1 MKARLVVRIFALVV
15 AAAVVAG
22 LTVWKPWDDSGTTV
36 DPLRD
41 RAIAEAVTTRTL
53 TEELTVRGE
62 LRRDELQTINSAASG
77 RITDLEVVDGE
88 TVQVGDVLFSLDG
101 RRAVAVGGDLE
112 FYRQLDVGSDG
123 PDVLQLETALSAAGY
138 SVGVVDRYYTEET
151 RSGLA
156 EWQSDHDYGSTA
168 TEVEEVVT
176 VSLQANPAGYSVGA
190 VNTVSVQIGGASRSV
205 GKARRN
211 TAEDITG
218 APVVTVRVVE
228 AIVTE
233 GDQVVFTVTADPVPV
248 SDLVVA
254 VRIGGDVT
262 SDDYEGIDDTVV
274 IAAGSA
280 TANLVVTTQVD
291 DLREANED
299 LEVTVSSS
307 FDEAANLAS
316 QDLLV
321 FDIQEALD
329 ALLERQAE
337 LVDEI
342 VTSETAPEDLV
353 VFDLQT
359 EIDDLVERRAELV
372 DEIVTSETAPEDL
385 VVFDLQTEID
395 DLVERRAEL
404 VSDVAE
410 AQQDL
415 TDAEAE
421 VSDLE
426 SRQQEKTDVEQELM
440 DKGIITLV
448 QTVTSDVTAAEA
460 ANLISLD
467 EALDDANADLETE
480 NITVAAH
487 TQAFDAYYDALS
499 AALEESTELTTAR
512 DTVDTAGN
520 TLASLEREDDRL
532 NFLLEVAEADL
543 AEAQASIDT
552 VVQDLLDEQ
561 RRLNFLLEVAEADL
575 AEAQASTD
583 TVVQDL
589 LDEQRRLE
597 FSLDAKR
604 EELRVAQGSRYLV
617 GDPDT
622 ATVIIDDPD
631 VADAPTLVL
640 RSDSETVVESGLASF
655 TVETPDPLVEDL
667 EIFYETVGSATAG
680 SDYNQPDGD
689 VILRAGQE
697 SVAITVQLRPDDL
710 VEDEETITVRLL
722 DDPSGNYLLSH
733 RSEATVRVASAD
745 LPELT
750 LAGGGWVSEGAT
762 TVVTV
767 VADQAATVDTSINY
781 SIGGSARAGEDF
793 EVMTGTTI
801 LRTGESSVDIPIRSI
816 ADDVVFLPGDMVV
829 AQWPA
834 RVGSVHVDA
843 GQFVQ
848 SGTPL
853 LTLTEPN
860 FTVKLFATP
869 SNRAKLDV
877 GQSVTVNMDAGDQE
891 VGGLIAEIDNSATS
905 EGGSETYE
913 GVVQTDGDL
922 IGVDGAVVTID
933 AVVAESVDAVVVP
946 IAAVLSDGGDQKVRV
961 VTPAGVIERRSIQ
974 TGMLDGA
981 YVEIISGL
989 SVGEYVILE
998 IDRS

>member
-22 LTVWKPWDDSGTTV
+22 LTVWKPWDDSGTAV

-77 RITDLEVVDGE
+77 RITGLEVVDGD

-112 FYRQLDVGSDG
+112 FYRPLDVGSDG
-123 PDVLQLETALSAAGY
+123 PDVLQLEKVLSAAGY

-168 TEVEEVVT
+168 TEVDEVVT

-233 GDQVVFTVTADPVPV
+233 GDQVVFTVTADPIPV

-299 LEVTVSSS
+299 LEVSVSSS

-342 VTSETAPEDLV
+342 VASETAPEDLV
-353 VFDLQT
+353 VFDLQ
-359 EIDDLVERRAELV
+359 A
-372 DEIVTSETAPEDL
+372 
-385 VVFDLQTEID
+385 EID

-421 VSDLE
+421 VSGLE
-426 SRQQEKTDVEQELM
+426 SRQQEKTNVEQELV

-448 QTVTSDVTAAEA
+448 QTVTSDVTPAEA

-467 EALDDANADLETE
+467 EALDDANVDLEAE

-520 TLASLEREDDRL
+520 TLASLEREDD
-532 NFLLEVAEADL
+532 
-543 AEAQASIDT
+543 
-552 VVQDLLDEQ
+552 
-561 RRLNFLLEVAEADL
+561 RLNFLLEVAEADL

-689 VILRAGQE
+689 VVLRAGQE

-946 IAAVLSDGGDQKVRV
+946 IAAVLSDGGDKKVRV

>member
-22 LTVWKPWDDSGTTV
+22 LTVWKPWDDSGTAV

-77 RITDLEVVDGE
+77 RITGLEVVDGD

-112 FYRQLDVGSDG
+112 FYRPLDVGSDG
-123 PDVLQLETALSAAGY
+123 PDVLQLEKVLSAAGY

-168 TEVEEVVT
+168 TEVDEVVT

-233 GDQVVFTVTADPVPV
+233 GDQVVFTVTADPIPV

-299 LEVTVSSS
+299 LEVSVSSS

-372 DEIVTSETAPEDL
+372 
-385 VVFDLQTEID
+385 
-395 DLVERRAEL
+395 
-404 VSDVAE
+404 SDVAE

-421 VSDLE
+421 VSGLE

-448 QTVTSDVTAAEA
+448 QTVTSDVTPAEA

-467 EALDDANADLETE
+467 EALDDANADLEAE

-543 AEAQASIDT
+543 AEAQASI
-552 VVQDLLDEQ
+552 
-561 RRLNFLLEVAEADL
+561 
-575 AEAQASTD
+575 D

-689 VILRAGQE
+689 VVLRAGQE

-946 IAAVLSDGGDQKVRV
+946 IAAVLSDGGDKKVRV

>member
-22 LTVWKPWDDSGTTV
+22 LTVWKPWDDSGTAV

-77 RITDLEVVDGE
+77 RITGLEVVDGD

-112 FYRQLDVGSDG
+112 FYRPLDVGSDG
-123 PDVLQLETALSAAGY
+123 PDVLQLEKVLSAAGY

-168 TEVEEVVT
+168 TEVDEVVT

-233 GDQVVFTVTADPVPV
+233 GDQVVFTVTADPIPV

-299 LEVTVSSS
+299 LEVSVSSS

-342 VTSETAPEDLV
+342 VASETAPEDLV
-353 VFDLQT
+353 VFDLQ
-359 EIDDLVERRAELV
+359 A
-372 DEIVTSETAPEDL
+372 
-385 VVFDLQTEID
+385 EID

-421 VSDLE
+421 VSGLE
-426 SRQQEKTDVEQELM
+426 SRQQEKTNVEQELV

-448 QTVTSDVTAAEA
+448 QTVTSDVTPAEA

-467 EALDDANADLETE
+467 EALDDANADLEAE

-520 TLASLEREDDRL
+520 TLASLEREDD
-532 NFLLEVAEADL
+532 
-543 AEAQASIDT
+543 
-552 VVQDLLDEQ
+552 
-561 RRLNFLLEVAEADL
+561 RLNFLLEVAEADL

-689 VILRAGQE
+689 VVLRAGQE

-946 IAAVLSDGGDQKVRV
+946 IAAVLSDGGDKKVRV

>member
-22 LTVWKPWDDSGTTV
+22 LTVWKPWDDSGTAV

-77 RITDLEVVDGE
+77 RITGLEVVDGD

-112 FYRQLDVGSDG
+112 FYRPLDVGSDG
-123 PDVLQLETALSAAGY
+123 PDVLQLEKVLSAAGY

-168 TEVEEVVT
+168 TEVDEVVT

-233 GDQVVFTVTADPVPV
+233 GDQVVFTVTADPIPV

-299 LEVTVSSS
+299 LEVSVSSS

-342 VTSETAPEDLV
+342 VASETAPEDLV
-353 VFDLQT
+353 VFDLQ
-359 EIDDLVERRAELV
+359 A
-372 DEIVTSETAPEDL
+372 
-385 VVFDLQTEID
+385 EID

-421 VSDLE
+421 VSGLE
-426 SRQQEKTDVEQELM
+426 SRQQEKTNVEQELV

-448 QTVTSDVTAAEA
+448 QTVTSDVTPAEA

-467 EALDDANADLETE
+467 EALDDANADLEAE

-520 TLASLEREDDRL
+520 TLASLEREDD
-532 NFLLEVAEADL
+532 
-543 AEAQASIDT
+543 
-552 VVQDLLDEQ
+552 
-561 RRLNFLLEVAEADL
+561 RLNFLLEVAEADL

-689 VILRAGQE
+689 VVLRAGQE

>member
-1 MKARLVVRIFALVV
+1 MKAGLVVRIFALVV

-22 LTVWKPWDDSGTTV
+22 LTVWKPWDDSGTAV

-77 RITDLEVVDGE
+77 RITGLEVADGD

-112 FYRQLDVGSDG
+112 FYRPLDVGSDG
-123 PDVLQLETALSAAGY
+123 PDVLQLEKVLSAAGY

-168 TEVEEVVT
+168 TEVDEVVT

-233 GDQVVFTVTADPVPV
+233 GDQVVFTVTADPVPA

-372 DEIVTSETAPEDL
+372 
-385 VVFDLQTEID
+385 
-395 DLVERRAEL
+395 
-404 VSDVAE
+404 SDVAE

-421 VSDLE
+421 VSGLE

-543 AEAQASIDT
+543 AEAQASTDT

-843 GQFVQ
+843 GHFVQ

-891 VGGLIAEIDNSATS
+891 VGGLIAEIDDSATS

>member
-1 MKARLVVRIFALVV
+1 MKAGLVVRIFALAV
-15 AAAVVAG
+15 AAAVMAA
-22 LTVWKPWDDSGTTV
+22 LTVWKPWDDSGTAV

-62 LRRDELQTINSAASG
+62 LRRDELRTINSAASG
-77 RITDLEVVDGE
+77 RITGLEVADGD

-101 RRAVAVGGDLE
+101 RRVVAVAGDMD

-123 PDVLQLETALSAAGY
+123 PDVLQLEMILSEVGY
-138 SVGVVDRYYTEET
+138 TVGTVDRYYTEDT

-156 EWQSDHDYGSTA
+156 EWQADHDYGSTA
-168 TEVEEVVT
+168 TEVDEVVT
-176 VSLQANPAGYSVGA
+176 VSLQSNPAGYSVGA
-190 VNTVSVQIGGASRSV
+190 VNAVSVQIGAASRPA
-205 GKARRN
+205 GKARRS
-211 TAEDITG
+211 TAQDSTG
-218 APVVTVRVVE
+218 APVVTVLVAD
-228 AIVTE
+228 AIITE
-233 GDQVVFTVTADPVPV
+233 GGQVAFTIVADPVPT

-262 SDDYEGIDDTVV
+262 TDDYEGIGDTVV
-274 IAAGSA
+274 IPAGSTTA
-280 TANLVVTTQVD
+280 TLVVSTLVD

-316 QDLLV
+316 QDLLI
-321 FDIQEALD
+321 FDIQEAISV
-329 ALLERQAE
+329 LLERQAD

-342 VTSETAPEDLV
+342 ATSETAPEDLR
-353 VFDLQT
+353 VFDLQA
-359 EIDDLVERRAELV
+359 EIDDLVERRSELV
-372 DEIVTSETAPEDL
+372 G
-385 VVFDLQTEID
+385 
-395 DLVERRAEL
+395 EL
-404 VSDVAE
+404 AE

-421 VSDLE
+421 VSGLE

-448 QTVTSDVTAAEA
+448 QTVTSDVTPAEA

-467 EALDDANADLETE
+467 EALDDANVDLEAE
-480 NITVAAH
+480 NITVAAR
-487 TQAFDAYYDALS
+487 TQAFDAYNDALS
-499 AALEESTELTTAR
+499 AALEVSSELTTAR
-512 DTVDTAGN
+512 DTVDTSRNAV
-520 TLASLEREDDRL
+520 AALEREDDRL
-532 NFLLEVAEADL
+532 SFLLGVAGADL
-543 AEAQASIDT
+543 ADTLATADAS
-552 VVQDLLDEQ
+552 VNALLDEQ
-561 RRLNFLLEVAEADL
+561 
-575 AEAQASTD
+575 Q
-583 TVVQDL
+583 
-589 LDEQRRLE
+589 RLE
-597 FSLDAKR
+597 YSLDAKR
-604 EELRVAQGSRYLV
+604 EELRVAQGSRYLI
-617 GDPDT
+617 GDRDT
-622 ATVIIDDPD
+622 AVVIIDDPD

-640 RSDSETVVESGLASF
+640 RSDSETVPESGLASF

-697 SVAITVQLRPDDL
+697 SVTITVQLRPDDL
-710 VEDEETITVRLL
+710 VEEDETITVRLL
-722 DDPSGNYLLSH
+722 DDPGGDYLLSH
-733 RSEATVRVASAD
+733 RFEATVKVASAD

-750 LAGGGWVSEGAT
+750 LAGGGRVSEGVT
-762 TVVTV
+762 TAVTV

-781 SIGGSARAGEDF
+781 SVGGSARAGEDF
-793 EVMTGTTI
+793 EVLTGTTI
-801 LRTGESSVDIPIRSI
+801 LRAGDTSVDIPIRTI

-829 AQWPA
+829 ARWPA

-843 GQFVQ
+843 GQFLQ

-853 LTLTEPN
+853 LTLTEPT
-860 FTVKLFATP
+860 FTVKLFASPT
-869 SNRAKLDV
+869 NRAKLDT
-877 GQSVTVNMDAGDQE
+877 GQVVTVNMDAGDQE
-891 VGGLIAEIDNSATS
+891 VGGVIYEIDDSATS
-905 EGGSETYE
+905 EGGNETYE

-922 IGVDGAVVTID
+922 VGVDGAVVTID
-933 AVVAESVDAVVVP
+933 VVVAESVDAVVVP
-946 IAAVLSDGGDQKVRV
+946 IAAVLSDGGDKKVRV

>member
-1 MKARLVVRIFALVV
+1 MKASRAVRSVSLLA

-22 LTVWKPWDDSGTTV
+22 LVVWAPWDGSGSDI
-36 DPLRD
+36 DPVQD

-62 LRRDELQTINSAASG
+62 LRRDELRTINSAASG
-77 RITDLEVVDGE
+77 RITGLEVADGDTIE
-88 TVQVGDVLFSLDG
+88 VGNVLFSLDG
-101 RRAVAVGGDLE
+101 RRVVAVAGDMD

-123 PDVLQLETALSAAGY
+123 PDVLQLETILSEAGY
-138 SVGVVDRYYTEET
+138 TVGTVDRYFTEDT

-156 EWQSDHDYGSTA
+156 EWQADHDYGSTA
-168 TEVEEVVT
+168 TEVDEVVT
-176 VSLQANPAGYSVGA
+176 ISLQSNPAGYSVGA
-190 VNTVSVQIGGASRSV
+190 VNAVSVQIGAASPPAGKSRRS
-205 GKARRN
+205 
-211 TAEDITG
+211 TAEDATG
-218 APVVTVRVVE
+218 APVVTVRVAD

-233 GDQVVFTVTADPVPV
+233 GGQVAFTIVADPVPT

-262 SDDYEGIDDTVV
+262 TDDYEGIGDTVV
-274 IAAGSA
+274 IPAGSA
-280 TANLVVTTQVD
+280 TADLVVSTLVD

-299 LEVTVSSS
+299 LKVIVSGS
-307 FDEAANLAS
+307 FDDAAGFAP
-316 QDLLV
+316 QDLLI
-321 FDIQEALD
+321 FDIQEAIS
-329 ALLERQAE
+329 ALLERQAD

-342 VTSETAPEDLV
+342 AASETAPEDLR
-353 VFDLQT
+353 VFDLQA

-372 DEIVTSETAPEDL
+372 G
-385 VVFDLQTEID
+385 
-395 DLVERRAEL
+395 EL
-404 VSDVAE
+404 AE

-421 VSDLE
+421 VSGLE
-426 SRQQEKTDVEQELM
+426 SRQQEITNVEQELI
-440 DKGIITLV
+440 DKNIITYA
-448 QTVTSDVTAAEA
+448 QAADRDLTPTEA

-467 EALDDANADLETE
+467 EALDDANTALDAGD
-480 NITVAAH
+480 ITVAAR
-487 TQAFDAYYDALS
+487 TQAFDAYNDAL
-499 AALEESTELTTAR
+499 AGALEVSSELTTAR
-512 DTVDTAGN
+512 DTVDTSGN
-520 TLASLEREDDRL
+520 TVAALEREDDRL
-532 NFLLEVAEADL
+532 NFLLGVAEADL
-543 AEAQASIDT
+543 ADTLATADAS
-552 VVQDLLDEQ
+552 VNALLDEQ
-561 RRLNFLLEVAEADL
+561 QRLK
-575 AEAQASTD
+575 
-583 TVVQDL
+583 
-589 LDEQRRLE
+589 

-604 EELRVAQGSRYLV
+604 EELRVAQGSRYLI
-617 GDPDT
+617 GDRDT
-622 ATVIIDDPD
+622 AVVIIDDPD

-640 RSDSETVVESGLASF
+640 RSDSETVPESGVASF

-667 EIFYETVGSATAG
+667 EVFFETAGSATAG

-710 VEDEETITVRLL
+710 VEGDETITVRLL
-722 DDPSGNYLLSH
+722 DDPGGDYLLSH
-733 RSEATVRVASAD
+733 RFEATVKVASAD

-750 LAGGGWVSEGAT
+750 LAGGGRVSEGLT
-762 TVVTV
+762 TAVTV

-781 SIGGSARAGEDF
+781 SVGGSARAGEDF
-793 EVMTGTTI
+793 EVLTGTTI
-801 LRTGESSVDIPIRSI
+801 LRAGEASVDIPIRTI

-829 AQWPA
+829 ARWPA

-843 GQFVQ
+843 GQFLQ

-853 LTLTEPN
+853 LTLTEPT
-860 FTVKLFATP
+860 FTVKLFASPT
-869 SNRAKLDV
+869 NRAKLDT
-877 GQSVTVNMDAGDQE
+877 GQLVTVNMEAGDQE
-891 VGGLIAEIDNSATS
+891 VGGVISEIDDSATS
-905 EGGSETYE
+905 EGGNETYE

-933 AVVAESVDAVVVP
+933 VVVAESVDAVVVP

-961 VTPAGVIERRSIQ
+961 VTPAGAIERRSVQ

-981 YVEIISGL
+981 YVEIVSGL

>member
-233 GDQVVFTVTADPVPV
+233 GDQVVFTVTADPIPV

-329 ALLERQAE
+329 ALLERQ
-337 LVDEI
+337 
-342 VTSETAPEDLV
+342 
-353 VFDLQT
+353 
-359 EIDDLVERRAELV
+359 AELV

>member
-233 GDQVVFTVTADPVPV
+233 GDQVVFTVTADPVPA

-372 DEIVTSETAPEDL
+372 
-385 VVFDLQTEID
+385 
-395 DLVERRAEL
+395 
-404 VSDVAE
+404 SDVAE

-467 EALDDANADLETE
+467 EALDDANADLEAE
-480 NITVAAH
+480 NITVAAR

>member
-233 GDQVVFTVTADPVPV
+233 GDQVVFTVTADPIPV

-299 LEVTVSSS
+299 LEVSVSSS

-342 VTSETAPEDLV
+342 VASETAPEDLV
-353 VFDLQT
+353 VFDLQ
-359 EIDDLVERRAELV
+359 A
-372 DEIVTSETAPEDL
+372 
-385 VVFDLQTEID
+385 EID

-421 VSDLE
+421 VSGLE
-426 SRQQEKTDVEQELM
+426 SRQQEKTNVEQELV

-448 QTVTSDVTAAEA
+448 QTVTSDVTPAEA

-467 EALDDANADLETE
+467 EALEAANNDLDAER
-480 NITVAAH
+480 ITVAAR
-487 TQAFDAYYDALS
+487 TQAFDAYNDALS
-499 AALEESTELTTAR
+499 AALEVSSELTTAR
-512 DTVDTAGN
+512 DTVDTSRNAV
-520 TLASLEREDDRL
+520 AALEREDDRL
-532 NFLLEVAEADL
+532 SFLLGVAGADL
-543 AEAQASIDT
+543 ADTLATADAS
-552 VVQDLLDEQ
+552 VNALLDEQ
-561 RRLNFLLEVAEADL
+561 
-575 AEAQASTD
+575 Q
-583 TVVQDL
+583 
-589 LDEQRRLE
+589 RLE
-597 FSLDAKR
+597 YSLDAKR
-604 EELRVAQGSRYLV
+604 EELRVAQGSRYLI
-617 GDPDT
+617 GDRDT
-622 ATVIIDDPD
+622 AVVIIDDPD

-640 RSDSETVVESGLASF
+640 RSDSETVPESGLASF

-697 SVAITVQLRPDDL
+697 SVTITVQLRPDDL
-710 VEDEETITVRLL
+710 VEEDETITVRLL
-722 DDPSGNYLLSH
+722 DDPGGDYLLSH
-733 RSEATVRVASAD
+733 RFEATVKVASAD

-750 LAGGGWVSEGAT
+750 LAGGGRVSEGVT
-762 TVVTV
+762 TAVTV

-781 SIGGSARAGEDF
+781 SVGGSARAGEDF
-793 EVMTGTTI
+793 EVLTGTTI
-801 LRTGESSVDIPIRSI
+801 LRAGDTSVDIPIRTI

-829 AQWPA
+829 ARWPA

-843 GQFVQ
+843 GQFLQ

-853 LTLTEPN
+853 LTLTEPT
-860 FTVKLFATP
+860 FTVKLFASPT
-869 SNRAKLDV
+869 NRAKLDT
-877 GQSVTVNMDAGDQE
+877 GQVVTVNMDAGDQE
-891 VGGLIAEIDNSATS
+891 VGGVIYEIDDSATS
-905 EGGSETYE
+905 EGGNETYE

-922 IGVDGAVVTID
+922 VGVDGAVVTID
-933 AVVAESVDAVVVP
+933 VVVAESVDAVVVP
-946 IAAVLSDGGDQKVRV
+946 IAAVLSDGGDKKVRV

>member
-1 MKARLVVRIFALVV
+1 MKAGLVVRIFALVV

-22 LTVWKPWDDSGTTV
+22 LTVWKPWDDSGTAV

-77 RITDLEVVDGE
+77 RITGLEVADGD

-112 FYRQLDVGSDG
+112 FYRPLDVGSDG
-123 PDVLQLETALSAAGY
+123 PDVLQLEKVLSAAGY

-156 EWQSDHDYGSTA
+156 AWQADHDYGSTA
-168 TEVEEVVT
+168 TEVDEVVT
-176 VSLQANPAGYSVGA
+176 ISLQANPAGYSVGA
-190 VNTVSVQIGGASRSV
+190 VNAVSVQIGGSSRSA
-205 GKARRN
+205 GKARRS
-211 TAEDITG
+211 TAEDAAG
-218 APVVTVRVVE
+218 APVVTVQVAD

-233 GDQVVFTVTADPVPV
+233 GGQVVFTIVADPVPT
-248 SDLVVA
+248 SDLAVA
-254 VRIGGDVT
+254 VRIGGDVAP
-262 SDDYEGIDDTVV
+262 DDYEGIDDTVV
-274 IAAGSA
+274 VPAGSA
-280 TANLVVTTQVD
+280 TVDLVVSTLVD

-299 LEVTVSSS
+299 LEVVVSGS
-307 FDEAANLAS
+307 FDDAAGFAP
-316 QDLLV
+316 QDLLI
-321 FDIQEALD
+321 FDIQEAVSV
-329 ALLERQAE
+329 LLERQAD
-337 LVDEI
+337 LVNEI
-342 VTSETAPEDLV
+342 AASETAPEDLR
-353 VFDLQT
+353 VFDLQA

-372 DEIVTSETAPEDL
+372 G
-385 VVFDLQTEID
+385 
-395 DLVERRAEL
+395 EL
-404 VSDVAE
+404 AE

-421 VSDLE
+421 VSGLE
-426 SRQQEKTDVEQELM
+426 SRQQETTNVEQELI
-440 DKGIITLV
+440 DKGIITYA
-448 QTVTSDVTAAEA
+448 QAADRDLTPTEA

-467 EALDDANADLETE
+467 AALDDANTALDAE
-480 NITVAAH
+480 NITVAAR
-487 TQAFDAYYDALS
+487 TQAFDAYNDALA
-499 AALEESTELTTAR
+499 AALEVSSELTTAR
-512 DTVDTAGN
+512 DTVDTSGN
-520 TLASLEREDDRL
+520 AVAALEREDDRL
-532 NFLLEVAEADL
+532 SFLLGVAEADL
-543 AEAQASIDT
+543 ADTLASADAAVT
-552 VVQDLLDEQ
+552 SLLDEQ
-561 RRLNFLLEVAEADL
+561 QRLN
-575 AEAQASTD
+575 
-583 TVVQDL
+583 
-589 LDEQRRLE
+589 

-617 GDPDT
+617 GDRDT
-622 ATVIIDDPD
+622 AVVIIDDPD

-640 RSDSETVVESGLASF
+640 RSDSETVPESGLASF

-667 EIFYETVGSATAG
+667 EIFFETAGSATAG

-710 VEDEETITVRLL
+710 VEDDETITVRLL
-722 DDPSGNYLLSH
+722 DDPDGNYLLSH

-767 VADQAATVDTSINY
+767 VADQTATVDTSINY
-781 SIGGSARAGEDF
+781 SVGGSARAGEDF
-793 EVMTGTTI
+793 EVLTGTTI
-801 LRTGESSVDIPIRSI
+801 LRAGEISVDIPIRTI

-829 AQWPA
+829 ARWPA

-843 GQFVQ
+843 GQFLQ

-853 LTLTEPN
+853 LTLTEPT
-860 FTVKLFATP
+860 FTVKLFASPT
-869 SNRAKLDV
+869 NRAKLDT
-877 GQSVTVNMDAGDQE
+877 GQLVTVNMEAGDQE
-891 VGGLIAEIDNSATS
+891 VGGVISEIDDSATS
-905 EGGSETYE
+905 EGGNETYE
-913 GVVQTDGDL
+913 GVVQTDSDL
-922 IGVDGAVVTID
+922 VGVDGAVVTID
-933 AVVAESVDAVVVP
+933 VVVAESVDAVVVP

-961 VTPAGVIERRSIQ
+961 VTPAGVIERRSVQ

-981 YVEIISGL
+981 YVEIVSGL

>member
-1 MKARLVVRIFALVV
+1 MKAGLVVRIFALAV
-15 AAAVVAG
+15 AAAVVAA
-22 LTVWKPWDDSGTTV
+22 LTVWKPWDDSGTAV

-62 LRRDELQTINSAASG
+62 LRRDELRTINSAASG
-77 RITDLEVVDGE
+77 RITGLEVADGD

-101 RRAVAVGGDLE
+101 RRVVAVAGDMD

-123 PDVLQLETALSAAGY
+123 PDVLQLEMILSEVGY
-138 SVGVVDRYYTEET
+138 TVGTVDRYYTEDT

-156 EWQSDHDYGSTA
+156 EWQADHDYGSTA
-168 TEVEEVVT
+168 TEVDEVVT
-176 VSLQANPAGYSVGA
+176 VSLQSNPAGYSVGA
-190 VNTVSVQIGGASRSV
+190 VNAVSVQIGAASRPA
-205 GKARRN
+205 GKARRS
-211 TAEDITG
+211 TAQDSTG
-218 APVVTVRVVE
+218 APVVTVLVAD
-228 AIVTE
+228 AIITE
-233 GDQVVFTVTADPVPV
+233 GGQVAFTIVADPVPT

-262 SDDYEGIDDTVV
+262 TDDYEGIGDTVV
-274 IAAGSA
+274 IPAGSTTA
-280 TANLVVTTQVD
+280 TLVVSTLVD

-316 QDLLV
+316 QDLLI
-321 FDIQEALD
+321 FDIQEAISV
-329 ALLERQAE
+329 LLERQAD

-342 VTSETAPEDLV
+342 ATSETAPEDLR
-353 VFDLQT
+353 VFDLQA
-359 EIDDLVERRAELV
+359 EIDDLVERRSELV
-372 DEIVTSETAPEDL
+372 G
-385 VVFDLQTEID
+385 
-395 DLVERRAEL
+395 EL
-404 VSDVAE
+404 AE

-421 VSDLE
+421 VSGLE

-448 QTVTSDVTAAEA
+448 QTVTSDVTPAEA

-467 EALDDANADLETE
+467 EALEAANDDLDAER
-480 NITVAAH
+480 ITVAAR
-487 TQAFDAYYDALS
+487 TQAFDAYNDALS
-499 AALEESTELTTAR
+499 AALEVSSELTTAR
-512 DTVDTAGN
+512 DTVDTSRNAV
-520 TLASLEREDDRL
+520 AALEREDDRL
-532 NFLLEVAEADL
+532 SFLLGVAGADL
-543 AEAQASIDT
+543 ADTLATADAS
-552 VVQDLLDEQ
+552 VNALLDEQ
-561 RRLNFLLEVAEADL
+561 
-575 AEAQASTD
+575 Q
-583 TVVQDL
+583 
-589 LDEQRRLE
+589 RLE
-597 FSLDAKR
+597 YSLDAKR
-604 EELRVAQGSRYLV
+604 EELRVAQGSRYLI
-617 GDPDT
+617 GDRDT
-622 ATVIIDDPD
+622 AVVIIDDPD

-640 RSDSETVVESGLASF
+640 RSDSETVPESGLASF

-697 SVAITVQLRPDDL
+697 SVTITVQLRPDDL
-710 VEDEETITVRLL
+710 VEEDETITVRLL
-722 DDPSGNYLLSH
+722 DDPGGDYLLSH
-733 RSEATVRVASAD
+733 RFEATVKVASAD

-750 LAGGGWVSEGAT
+750 LAGGGRVSEGVT
-762 TVVTV
+762 TAVTV

-781 SIGGSARAGEDF
+781 SVGGSARAGEDF
-793 EVMTGTTI
+793 EVLTGTTI
-801 LRTGESSVDIPIRSI
+801 LRAGDTSVDIPIRTI

-829 AQWPA
+829 ARWPA

-843 GQFVQ
+843 GQFLQ

-853 LTLTEPN
+853 LTLTEPT
-860 FTVKLFATP
+860 FTVKLFASPT
-869 SNRAKLDV
+869 NRAKLDT
-877 GQSVTVNMDAGDQE
+877 GQVVTVNMDAGDQE
-891 VGGLIAEIDNSATS
+891 VGGVIYEIDDSATS
-905 EGGSETYE
+905 EGGNETYE

-922 IGVDGAVVTID
+922 VGVDGAVVTID
-933 AVVAESVDAVVVP
+933 VVVAESVDAVVVP
-946 IAAVLSDGGDQKVRV
+946 IAAVLSDGGDKKVRV

>member
-168 TEVEEVVT
+168 TEVDEVVT

-190 VNTVSVQIGGASRSV
+190 VNAVSVQIGGASRSV

-233 GDQVVFTVTADPVPV
+233 GDQVVFTVTADPVPA

-329 ALLERQAE
+329 ALLERQ
-337 LVDEI
+337 
-342 VTSETAPEDLV
+342 
-353 VFDLQT
+353 
-359 EIDDLVERRAELV
+359 AELV

>member
-1 MKARLVVRIFALVV
+1 MKAGLVVRIFALVV

-22 LTVWKPWDDSGTTV
+22 LTVWKPWDDSGTAV

-77 RITDLEVVDGE
+77 RITGLEVADGD

-112 FYRQLDVGSDG
+112 FYRPLDVGSDG
-123 PDVLQLETALSAAGY
+123 PDVLQLEKVLSAAGY

-156 EWQSDHDYGSTA
+156 AWQADHDYGSTA
-168 TEVEEVVT
+168 TEVDEVVT
-176 VSLQANPAGYSVGA
+176 ISLQANPAGYSVGA
-190 VNTVSVQIGGASRSV
+190 VNAVSVQIGGSSRSA
-205 GKARRN
+205 GKARRS
-211 TAEDITG
+211 TAEDAAG
-218 APVVTVRVVE
+218 APVVTVQVAD

-233 GDQVVFTVTADPVPV
+233 GGQVVFTIVADPVPT
-248 SDLVVA
+248 SDLAVA
-254 VRIGGDVT
+254 VRIGGDVAP
-262 SDDYEGIDDTVV
+262 DDYEGIDDTVV
-274 IAAGSA
+274 VPAGSA
-280 TANLVVTTQVD
+280 TVDLVVSTLVD

-299 LEVTVSSS
+299 LEVVVSGS
-307 FDEAANLAS
+307 FDDAAGFAP
-316 QDLLV
+316 QDLLI
-321 FDIQEALD
+321 FDIQEAVSV
-329 ALLERQAE
+329 LLERQAD
-337 LVDEI
+337 LVNEI
-342 VTSETAPEDLV
+342 AASETAPEDLR
-353 VFDLQT
+353 VFDLQA

-372 DEIVTSETAPEDL
+372 NEIAASETAPEDL
-385 VVFDLQTEID
+385 RVFDLQAEID

-404 VSDVAE
+404 VGELAE

-421 VSDLE
+421 VSGLE
-426 SRQQEKTDVEQELM
+426 SRQQETTNVEQELI
-440 DKGIITLV
+440 DKGIITYA
-448 QTVTSDVTAAEA
+448 QAADRDLTPTEA

-467 EALDDANADLETE
+467 AALDDANTALDAE
-480 NITVAAH
+480 NITVAAR
-487 TQAFDAYYDALS
+487 TQAFDAYNDALA
-499 AALEESTELTTAR
+499 AALEVSSELTTAR
-512 DTVDTAGN
+512 DTVDTSGN
-520 TLASLEREDDRL
+520 AVAALEREDDRL
-532 NFLLEVAEADL
+532 SFLLGVAEADL
-543 AEAQASIDT
+543 ADTLASADAAVT
-552 VVQDLLDEQ
+552 SLLDEQ
-561 RRLNFLLEVAEADL
+561 QRLN
-575 AEAQASTD
+575 
-583 TVVQDL
+583 
-589 LDEQRRLE
+589 

-617 GDPDT
+617 GDRDT
-622 ATVIIDDPD
+622 AVVIIDDPD

-640 RSDSETVVESGLASF
+640 RSDSETVPESGLASF

-667 EIFYETVGSATAG
+667 EIFFETAGSATAG

-710 VEDEETITVRLL
+710 VEDDETITVRLL
-722 DDPSGNYLLSH
+722 DDPDGNYLLSH

-767 VADQAATVDTSINY
+767 VADQTATVDTSINY
-781 SIGGSARAGEDF
+781 SVGGSARAGEDF
-793 EVMTGTTI
+793 EVLTGTTI
-801 LRTGESSVDIPIRSI
+801 LRAGEISVDIPIRTI

-829 AQWPA
+829 ARWPA

-843 GQFVQ
+843 GQFLQ

-853 LTLTEPN
+853 LTLTEPT
-860 FTVKLFATP
+860 FTVKLFASPT
-869 SNRAKLDV
+869 NRAKLDT
-877 GQSVTVNMDAGDQE
+877 GQLVTVNMEAGDQE
-891 VGGLIAEIDNSATS
+891 VGGVISEIDDSATS
-905 EGGSETYE
+905 EGGNETYE
-913 GVVQTDGDL
+913 GVVQTDSDL
-922 IGVDGAVVTID
+922 VGVDGAVVTID
-933 AVVAESVDAVVVP
+933 VVVAESVDAVVVP

-961 VTPAGVIERRSIQ
+961 VTPAGVIERRSVQ

-981 YVEIISGL
+981 YVEIVSGL

>member
-112 FYRQLDVGSDG
+112 FYRPLDVGSDG
-123 PDVLQLETALSAAGY
+123 PDVLQLEKVLSAAGY

-168 TEVEEVVT
+168 TEVDEVVT

-233 GDQVVFTVTADPVPV
+233 GDQVVFTVTADPVPA

-372 DEIVTSETAPEDL
+372 
-385 VVFDLQTEID
+385 
-395 DLVERRAEL
+395 
-404 VSDVAE
+404 SDVAE

-448 QTVTSDVTAAEA
+448 QTVTSDVTPAEA

-467 EALDDANADLETE
+467 EALDDANADLEAE
-480 NITVAAH
+480 NITVAAR

-520 TLASLEREDDRL
+520 ALASLEREDDRL

>member
-233 GDQVVFTVTADPVPV
+233 GDQVVFTVTADPVPA

-299 LEVTVSSS
+299 LEVSVSSS

-342 VTSETAPEDLV
+342 VA
-353 VFDLQT
+353 
-359 EIDDLVERRAELV
+359 
-372 DEIVTSETAPEDL
+372 SETAPEDL

-499 AALEESTELTTAR
+499 AALEESMELTTAR

-520 TLASLEREDDRL
+520 TLASLEREDD
-532 NFLLEVAEADL
+532 
-543 AEAQASIDT
+543 
-552 VVQDLLDEQ
+552 
-561 RRLNFLLEVAEADL
+561 RLNFLLEVAEADL

-689 VILRAGQE
+689 VVLRAGQE

>member
-22 LTVWKPWDDSGTTV
+22 LTVWKPWDDSGTAV

-77 RITDLEVVDGE
+77 RITGLEVVDGD

-112 FYRQLDVGSDG
+112 FYRPLDVGSDG
-123 PDVLQLETALSAAGY
+123 PDVLQLEKVLSAAGY

-168 TEVEEVVT
+168 TEVDEVVT

-233 GDQVVFTVTADPVPV
+233 GDQVVFTVTADPIPV

-299 LEVTVSSS
+299 LEVSVSSS

-342 VTSETAPEDLV
+342 VA
-353 VFDLQT
+353 
-359 EIDDLVERRAELV
+359 
-372 DEIVTSETAPEDL
+372 SETAPEDL

-421 VSDLE
+421 VSGLE
-426 SRQQEKTDVEQELM
+426 SRQQEKTNVEQELV

-448 QTVTSDVTAAEA
+448 QTVTSDVTPAEA

-467 EALDDANADLETE
+467 EALDDANADLEAE

-520 TLASLEREDDRL
+520 TLASLEREDD
-532 NFLLEVAEADL
+532 
-543 AEAQASIDT
+543 
-552 VVQDLLDEQ
+552 
-561 RRLNFLLEVAEADL
+561 RLNFLLEVAEADL

-667 EIFYETVGSATAG
+667 EIFYEIVGSATAG

-689 VILRAGQE
+689 VVLRAGQE

-946 IAAVLSDGGDQKVRV
+946 IAAVLSDGGDKKVRV

>member
-1 MKARLVVRIFALVV
+1 MKAGLVVRIFALVV

-22 LTVWKPWDDSGTTV
+22 LTVWKPWDDSGTAV

-77 RITDLEVVDGE
+77 RITGLEVADGD

-112 FYRQLDVGSDG
+112 FYRPLDVGSDG
-123 PDVLQLETALSAAGY
+123 PDVLQLEKVLSAAGY

-168 TEVEEVVT
+168 TEVDEVVT

-233 GDQVVFTVTADPVPV
+233 GDQVVFTVTADPIPA

-372 DEIVTSETAPEDL
+372 
-385 VVFDLQTEID
+385 
-395 DLVERRAEL
+395 
-404 VSDVAE
+404 SDVAE

-421 VSDLE
+421 VSGLE

-448 QTVTSDVTAAEA
+448 QTVTSDVTPAEA

-467 EALDDANADLETE
+467 EALDDANADLEAE
-480 NITVAAH
+480 NITVAAR

-520 TLASLEREDDRL
+520 ALASLEREDDRL
-532 NFLLEVAEADL
+532 
-543 AEAQASIDT
+543 S
-552 VVQDLLDEQ
+552 
-561 RRLNFLLEVAEADL
+561 FLLEVAEADL

-793 EVMTGTTI
+793 EVLTGTTI

-834 RVGSVHVDA
+834 RVGSVHVEA
-843 GQFVQ
+843 GHFVQ

-891 VGGLIAEIDNSATS
+891 VGGLIAEIDDSATS

-913 GVVQTDGDL
+913 GVVQTDSDL
-922 IGVDGAVVTID
+922 VGVDGAVVTID

>member
-1 MKARLVVRIFALVV
+1 MKAGLVVRIFALAV
-15 AAAVVAG
+15 AAAVVAA
-22 LTVWKPWDDSGTTV
+22 LTVWKPWDDSGTAV

-62 LRRDELQTINSAASG
+62 LRRDELRTINSAASG
-77 RITDLEVVDGE
+77 RITGLEVADGD

-101 RRAVAVGGDLE
+101 RRVVAVAGDMD

-123 PDVLQLETALSAAGY
+123 PDVLQLEMILSEVGY
-138 SVGVVDRYYTEET
+138 TVGTVDRYYTEDT

-156 EWQSDHDYGSTA
+156 EWQADHDYGSTA
-168 TEVEEVVT
+168 TEVDEVVT
-176 VSLQANPAGYSVGA
+176 VSLQSNPAGYSVGA
-190 VNTVSVQIGGASRSV
+190 VNAVSVQIGAASRPA
-205 GKARRN
+205 GKARRS
-211 TAEDITG
+211 TAQDSTG
-218 APVVTVRVVE
+218 APVVTVLVAD
-228 AIVTE
+228 AIITE
-233 GDQVVFTVTADPVPV
+233 GGQVAFTIVADPVPT

-262 SDDYEGIDDTVV
+262 TDDYEGIGDTVV
-274 IAAGSA
+274 IPAGSTTA
-280 TANLVVTTQVD
+280 TLVVSTLVD

-316 QDLLV
+316 QDLLI
-321 FDIQEALD
+321 FDIQEAISV
-329 ALLERQAE
+329 LLERQAD

-342 VTSETAPEDLV
+342 AASETAPEDLR
-353 VFDLQT
+353 VFDLQA
-359 EIDDLVERRAELV
+359 EIDDLVERRSELV
-372 DEIVTSETAPEDL
+372 G
-385 VVFDLQTEID
+385 
-395 DLVERRAEL
+395 EL
-404 VSDVAE
+404 AE

-421 VSDLE
+421 VSGLE

-448 QTVTSDVTAAEA
+448 QTVTSDVTPAEA

-467 EALDDANADLETE
+467 EALEAANDDLDAEK
-480 NITVAAH
+480 ITVAAR
-487 TQAFDAYYDALS
+487 TQAFDAYNDALS
-499 AALEESTELTTAR
+499 AALEVSSELTTAR
-512 DTVDTAGN
+512 DTVDTSRNAV
-520 TLASLEREDDRL
+520 AALEREDDRL
-532 NFLLEVAEADL
+532 SFLLGVAGADL
-543 AEAQASIDT
+543 ADTLATADAS
-552 VVQDLLDEQ
+552 VNALLDEQ
-561 RRLNFLLEVAEADL
+561 
-575 AEAQASTD
+575 Q
-583 TVVQDL
+583 
-589 LDEQRRLE
+589 RLE
-597 FSLDAKR
+597 YSLDAKR
-604 EELRVAQGSRYLV
+604 EELRVAQGSRYLI
-617 GDPDT
+617 GDRDT
-622 ATVIIDDPD
+622 AVVIIDDPD

-640 RSDSETVVESGLASF
+640 RSDSETVPESGLASF

-697 SVAITVQLRPDDL
+697 SVTITVQLRPDDL
-710 VEDEETITVRLL
+710 VEEDETITVRLL
-722 DDPSGNYLLSH
+722 DDPGGDYLLSH
-733 RSEATVRVASAD
+733 RFEATVKVASAD

-750 LAGGGWVSEGAT
+750 LAGGGRVSEGVT
-762 TVVTV
+762 TAVTV

-781 SIGGSARAGEDF
+781 SVGGSARAGEDF
-793 EVMTGTTI
+793 EVLTGTTI
-801 LRTGESSVDIPIRSI
+801 LRAGDTSVDIPIRTI

-829 AQWPA
+829 ARWPA

-843 GQFVQ
+843 GQFLQ

-853 LTLTEPN
+853 LTLTEPT
-860 FTVKLFATP
+860 FTVKLFASPT
-869 SNRAKLDV
+869 NRAKLDT
-877 GQSVTVNMDAGDQE
+877 GQVVTVNMDAGDQE
-891 VGGLIAEIDNSATS
+891 VGGVIYEIDDSATS
-905 EGGSETYE
+905 EGGNETYE

-922 IGVDGAVVTID
+922 VGVDGAVVTID
-933 AVVAESVDAVVVP
+933 VVVAESVDAVVVP
-946 IAAVLSDGGDQKVRV
+946 IAAVLSDGGDKKVRV

>member
-1 MKARLVVRIFALVV
+1 MKAGLVVRIFALVV

-22 LTVWKPWDDSGTTV
+22 LTVWKPWDDSGTAV

-77 RITDLEVVDGE
+77 RITGLEVADGD

-112 FYRQLDVGSDG
+112 FYRPLDVGSDG
-123 PDVLQLETALSAAGY
+123 PDVLQLEKVLSAAGY

-168 TEVEEVVT
+168 TEVDEVVT

-233 GDQVVFTVTADPVPV
+233 GDQVVFTVTADPVPA

-372 DEIVTSETAPEDL
+372 
-385 VVFDLQTEID
+385 
-395 DLVERRAEL
+395 
-404 VSDVAE
+404 SDVAE

-421 VSDLE
+421 VSGLE

-448 QTVTSDVTAAEA
+448 QTVTSDVTPAEA

-467 EALDDANADLETE
+467 EALDDANADLEAE
-480 NITVAAH
+480 NITVAAR

-543 AEAQASIDT
+543 AEAQASTDT

-843 GQFVQ
+843 GHFVQ

-891 VGGLIAEIDNSATS
+891 VGGLIAEIDDSATS

>member
-168 TEVEEVVT
+168 TEVDEVVT

-233 GDQVVFTVTADPVPV
+233 GDQVVFTVTADPIPV

-372 DEIVTSETAPEDL
+372 
-385 VVFDLQTEID
+385 
-395 DLVERRAEL
+395 
-404 VSDVAE
+404 SDVAE

-421 VSDLE
+421 VSGLE
-426 SRQQEKTDVEQELM
+426 SRQQEKTNVEQELV

-448 QTVTSDVTAAEA
+448 QTVTSDVTPAEA

>member
-168 TEVEEVVT
+168 TEVDEVVT
-176 VSLQANPAGYSVGA
+176 ISLQANPAGYSVGA
-190 VNTVSVQIGGASRSV
+190 VNAVSVQIGGSSRSA
-205 GKARRN
+205 GKARRS
-211 TAEDITG
+211 TAEDAAG
-218 APVVTVRVVE
+218 APVVTVQVAD

-233 GDQVVFTVTADPVPV
+233 GGQVVFTIVADPVPT

-254 VRIGGDVT
+254 VRIGGDVAP
-262 SDDYEGIDDTVV
+262 DDYEGIDDTVV
-274 IAAGSA
+274 IPAGSA
-280 TANLVVTTQVD
+280 TVDLVVSTLVD

-299 LEVTVSSS
+299 LEVVVSGS
-307 FDEAANLAS
+307 FDDAAGFAP
-316 QDLLV
+316 QDLLI
-321 FDIQEALD
+321 FDIQEAVSV
-329 ALLERQAE
+329 LLERQAD
-337 LVDEI
+337 LVNEI
-342 VTSETAPEDLV
+342 AASETAPEDLR
-353 VFDLQT
+353 VFDLQA
-359 EIDDLVERRAELV
+359 EIDDLVERRTELV
-372 DEIVTSETAPEDL
+372 G
-385 VVFDLQTEID
+385 
-395 DLVERRAEL
+395 EL
-404 VSDVAE
+404 AE

-415 TDAEAE
+415 VDAEAE
-421 VSDLE
+421 VSGLE
-426 SRQQEKTDVEQELM
+426 SRQQEMTNVEQELIA
-440 DKGIITLV
+440 KGIITYA
-448 QTVTSDVTAAEA
+448 QAADSDLTPTEA
-460 ANLISLD
+460 ASLISLD
-467 EALDDANADLETE
+467 EALDDANVDLEAE
-480 NITVAAH
+480 NITVAER
-487 TQAFDAYYDALS
+487 TQAFDAYNDALS
-499 AALEESTELTTAR
+499 AALETSSELTTAR
-512 DTVDTAGN
+512 DTVETSGN
-520 TLASLEREDDRL
+520 TLSALEREDERL
-532 NFLLEVAEADL
+532 SFLLG
-543 AEAQASIDT
+543 
-552 VVQDLLDEQ
+552 
-561 RRLNFLLEVAEADL
+561 VAEADL

>member
-22 LTVWKPWDDSGTTV
+22 LTVWKPWDDSGTAV

-77 RITDLEVVDGE
+77 RITGLEVADGD
-88 TVQVGDVLFSLDG
+88 TVQVGDILFSLDG
-101 RRAVAVGGDLE
+101 RRAVAVGGDLD

-123 PDVLQLETALSAAGY
+123 PDVLQLEKALSAAGY
-138 SVGVVDRYYTEET
+138 SVGEVDRYYTEET

-168 TEVEEVVT
+168 TEVDEVVT

-218 APVVTVRVVE
+218 TPVVTVRVVE
-228 AIVTE
+228 AIATE
-233 GDQVVFTVTADPVPV
+233 GDQVVFTVTADPIPV

-291 DLREANED
+291 DLREANEN

-342 VTSETAPEDLV
+342 VASETAPEDLV
-353 VFDLQT
+353 VFDLQ
-359 EIDDLVERRAELV
+359 A
-372 DEIVTSETAPEDL
+372 
-385 VVFDLQTEID
+385 EID

-421 VSDLE
+421 VSGLE
-426 SRQQEKTDVEQELM
+426 SRQQEKTNVEQELV

-448 QTVTSDVTAAEA
+448 QTVTSDVTPAEA

-467 EALDDANADLETE
+467 EALEAANNDLDAEK
-480 NITVAAH
+480 ITVAAR
-487 TQAFDAYYDALS
+487 TQAFDAYNDALS
-499 AALEESTELTTAR
+499 AALEVSSELTTAR
-512 DTVDTAGN
+512 DTVDTSRNAV
-520 TLASLEREDDRL
+520 AALEREDDRL
-532 NFLLEVAEADL
+532 SFLLGVAGADL
-543 AEAQASIDT
+543 ADTLATADAS
-552 VVQDLLDEQ
+552 VNALLDEQ
-561 RRLNFLLEVAEADL
+561 
-575 AEAQASTD
+575 Q
-583 TVVQDL
+583 
-589 LDEQRRLE
+589 RLE
-597 FSLDAKR
+597 YSLDAKR
-604 EELRVAQGSRYLV
+604 EELRVAQGSRYLI
-617 GDPDT
+617 GDRDT
-622 ATVIIDDPD
+622 AVVIIDDPD

-640 RSDSETVVESGLASF
+640 RSDSETVPESGLASF

-697 SVAITVQLRPDDL
+697 SVTITVQLRPDDL
-710 VEDEETITVRLL
+710 VEEDETITVRLL
-722 DDPSGNYLLSH
+722 DDPGGDYLLSH
-733 RSEATVRVASAD
+733 RFEATVKVASAD

-750 LAGGGWVSEGAT
+750 LAGGGRVSEGVT
-762 TVVTV
+762 TAVTV

-781 SIGGSARAGEDF
+781 SVGGSARAGEDF
-793 EVMTGTTI
+793 EVLTGTTI
-801 LRTGESSVDIPIRSI
+801 LRAGDTSVDIPIRTI

-829 AQWPA
+829 ARWPA

-843 GQFVQ
+843 GQFLQ

-853 LTLTEPN
+853 LTLTEPT
-860 FTVKLFATP
+860 FTVKLFASPT
-869 SNRAKLDV
+869 NRAKLDT
-877 GQSVTVNMDAGDQE
+877 GQVVTVNMDAGDQE
-891 VGGLIAEIDNSATS
+891 VGGVIYEIDDSATS
-905 EGGSETYE
+905 EGGNETYE

-922 IGVDGAVVTID
+922 VGVDGAVVTID
-933 AVVAESVDAVVVP
+933 VVVAESVDAVVVP
-946 IAAVLSDGGDQKVRV
+946 IAAVLSDGGDKKVRV

>member
-1 MKARLVVRIFALVV
+1 MKAGLVVRIFALVV

-22 LTVWKPWDDSGTTV
+22 LTVWKPWDDSGTAV

-77 RITDLEVVDGE
+77 RITGLEVADGD

-112 FYRQLDVGSDG
+112 FYRPLDVGSDG
-123 PDVLQLETALSAAGY
+123 PDVLQLEKVLSAAGY

-168 TEVEEVVT
+168 TEVDEVVT

-233 GDQVVFTVTADPVPV
+233 GDQVVFTVTADPVPA

-421 VSDLE
+421 VSGLE

-520 TLASLEREDDRL
+520 TLASLEREDD
-532 NFLLEVAEADL
+532 
-543 AEAQASIDT
+543 
-552 VVQDLLDEQ
+552 
-561 RRLNFLLEVAEADL
+561 RLNFLLEVAEADL

-843 GQFVQ
+843 GHFVQ

-891 VGGLIAEIDNSATS
+891 VGGLIAEIDDSATS

>member
-233 GDQVVFTVTADPVPV
+233 GDQVVFTVTADPIPV

-329 ALLERQAE
+329 ALLERQ
-337 LVDEI
+337 
-342 VTSETAPEDLV
+342 
-353 VFDLQT
+353 
-359 EIDDLVERRAELV
+359 AELV

-667 EIFYETVGSATAG
+667 EIFYEIVGSATAG

>member
-1 MKARLVVRIFALVV
+1 MKAGLVVRIFALVV

-22 LTVWKPWDDSGTTV
+22 LTVWKPWDDSGTAV

-77 RITDLEVVDGE
+77 RITGLEVADGD

-112 FYRQLDVGSDG
+112 FYRPLDVGSDG
-123 PDVLQLETALSAAGY
+123 PDVLQLEKVLSAAGY

-156 EWQSDHDYGSTA
+156 AWQADHDYGSTA
-168 TEVEEVVT
+168 TEVDEVVT
-176 VSLQANPAGYSVGA
+176 ISLQANPAGYSVGA
-190 VNTVSVQIGGASRSV
+190 VNAVSVQIGGSSRSA
-205 GKARRN
+205 GKARRS
-211 TAEDITG
+211 TAEDAAG
-218 APVVTVRVVE
+218 APVVTVQVAD

-233 GDQVVFTVTADPVPV
+233 GGQVVFTIVADPVPT
-248 SDLVVA
+248 SDLAVA
-254 VRIGGDVT
+254 VRIGGDVAP
-262 SDDYEGIDDTVV
+262 DDYEGIDDTVV
-274 IAAGSA
+274 VPAGSA
-280 TANLVVTTQVD
+280 TVDLVVSTLVD

-299 LEVTVSSS
+299 LEVVVSGS
-307 FDEAANLAS
+307 FDDAAGFAP
-316 QDLLV
+316 QDLLI
-321 FDIQEALD
+321 FDIQEAVSV
-329 ALLERQAE
+329 LLERQAD
-337 LVDEI
+337 LVNEI
-342 VTSETAPEDLV
+342 AASETAPEDLR
-353 VFDLQT
+353 VFDLQA

-372 DEIVTSETAPEDL
+372 G
-385 VVFDLQTEID
+385 
-395 DLVERRAEL
+395 EL
-404 VSDVAE
+404 TE

-421 VSDLE
+421 VSGLE
-426 SRQQEKTDVEQELM
+426 SRQQETTNVEQELI
-440 DKGIITLV
+440 DKGIITYA
-448 QTVTSDVTAAEA
+448 QAADRDLTPTEA

-467 EALDDANADLETE
+467 EALDDANTALDAE
-480 NITVAAH
+480 NITVAAR
-487 TQAFDAYYDALS
+487 TQAFDAYNDALA
-499 AALEESTELTTAR
+499 AALEVSSELTTAR
-512 DTVDTAGN
+512 DTVDTSGN
-520 TLASLEREDDRL
+520 AVAALEREDDRL
-532 NFLLEVAEADL
+532 SFLLGVAEADL
-543 AEAQASIDT
+543 ADTLASADAAVT
-552 VVQDLLDEQ
+552 SLLDEQ
-561 RRLNFLLEVAEADL
+561 QRLN
-575 AEAQASTD
+575 
-583 TVVQDL
+583 
-589 LDEQRRLE
+589 

-617 GDPDT
+617 GDRDT
-622 ATVIIDDPD
+622 AVVIIDDPD

-640 RSDSETVVESGLASF
+640 RSDSETVPESGLASF

-667 EIFYETVGSATAG
+667 EIFFETAGSATAG

-710 VEDEETITVRLL
+710 VEDDETITVRLL
-722 DDPSGNYLLSH
+722 DDPDGNYLLSH

-767 VADQAATVDTSINY
+767 VADQTATVDTSINY
-781 SIGGSARAGEDF
+781 SVGGSARAGEDF
-793 EVMTGTTI
+793 EVLTGTTI
-801 LRTGESSVDIPIRSI
+801 LRAGEISVDIPIRTI

-829 AQWPA
+829 ARWPA

-843 GQFVQ
+843 GQFLQ

-853 LTLTEPN
+853 LTLTEPT
-860 FTVKLFATP
+860 FTVKLFASPT
-869 SNRAKLDV
+869 NRAKLDT
-877 GQSVTVNMDAGDQE
+877 GQLVTVNMEAGDQE
-891 VGGLIAEIDNSATS
+891 VGGVISEIDDSATS
-905 EGGSETYE
+905 EGGNETYE
-913 GVVQTDGDL
+913 GVVQTDSDL
-922 IGVDGAVVTID
+922 VGVDGAVVTID
-933 AVVAESVDAVVVP
+933 VVVAESVDAVVVP

-961 VTPAGVIERRSIQ
+961 VTPAGVIERRSVQ

-981 YVEIISGL
+981 YVEIVSGL

>member
-1 MKARLVVRIFALVV
+1 MKAGLVVRIFALVV

-22 LTVWKPWDDSGTTV
+22 LTVWKPWDDSGTAV

-77 RITDLEVVDGE
+77 RITGLEVADGD

-112 FYRQLDVGSDG
+112 FYRPLDVGSDG
-123 PDVLQLETALSAAGY
+123 PDVLQLEKVLSAAGY

-156 EWQSDHDYGSTA
+156 AWQADHDYGSTA
-168 TEVEEVVT
+168 TEVDEVVT
-176 VSLQANPAGYSVGA
+176 ISLQANPAGYSVGA
-190 VNTVSVQIGGASRSV
+190 VNAVSVQIGGSSRSA
-205 GKARRN
+205 GKARRS
-211 TAEDITG
+211 TAEDAAG
-218 APVVTVRVVE
+218 APVVTVQVAD

-233 GDQVVFTVTADPVPV
+233 GGQVVFTIVADPVPT
-248 SDLVVA
+248 SDLAVA
-254 VRIGGDVT
+254 VRIGGDVAP
-262 SDDYEGIDDTVV
+262 DDYEGIDDTVV
-274 IAAGSA
+274 VPAGSA
-280 TANLVVTTQVD
+280 TVDLVVSTLVD

-299 LEVTVSSS
+299 LEVVVSGS
-307 FDEAANLAS
+307 FDDAAGFAP
-316 QDLLV
+316 QDLLI
-321 FDIQEALD
+321 FDIQEAVSV
-329 ALLERQAE
+329 LLERQAD
-337 LVDEI
+337 LVNEI
-342 VTSETAPEDLV
+342 AASETAPEDLR
-353 VFDLQT
+353 VFDLQA

-372 DEIVTSETAPEDL
+372 G
-385 VVFDLQTEID
+385 
-395 DLVERRAEL
+395 EL
-404 VSDVAE
+404 TE

-421 VSDLE
+421 VSGLE
-426 SRQQEKTDVEQELM
+426 SRQQETTNVEQELI
-440 DKGIITLV
+440 DKGIITYA
-448 QTVTSDVTAAEA
+448 QAADRDLTPTEA

-467 EALDDANADLETE
+467 AALDDANTALDAE
-480 NITVAAH
+480 NITVAAR
-487 TQAFDAYYDALS
+487 TQAFDAYNDALA
-499 AALEESTELTTAR
+499 AALEVSSELTTAR
-512 DTVDTAGN
+512 DTVDTSGN
-520 TLASLEREDDRL
+520 AVAALEREDDRL
-532 NFLLEVAEADL
+532 SFLLGVAEADL
-543 AEAQASIDT
+543 ADTLASADAAVT
-552 VVQDLLDEQ
+552 SLLDEQ
-561 RRLNFLLEVAEADL
+561 QRLN
-575 AEAQASTD
+575 
-583 TVVQDL
+583 
-589 LDEQRRLE
+589 

-617 GDPDT
+617 GDRDT
-622 ATVIIDDPD
+622 AVVIIDDPD

-640 RSDSETVVESGLASF
+640 RSDSETVPESGLASF

-667 EIFYETVGSATAG
+667 EIFFETAGSATAG

-710 VEDEETITVRLL
+710 VEDDETITVRLL
-722 DDPSGNYLLSH
+722 DDPDGNYLLSH

-767 VADQAATVDTSINY
+767 VADQTATVDTSINY
-781 SIGGSARAGEDF
+781 SVGGSARAGEDF
-793 EVMTGTTI
+793 EVLTGTTI
-801 LRTGESSVDIPIRSI
+801 LRAGEISVDIPIRTI

-829 AQWPA
+829 ARWPA

-843 GQFVQ
+843 GQFLQ

-853 LTLTEPN
+853 LTLTEPT
-860 FTVKLFATP
+860 FTVKLFASPT
-869 SNRAKLDV
+869 NRAKLDT
-877 GQSVTVNMDAGDQE
+877 GQLVTVNMEAGDQE
-891 VGGLIAEIDNSATS
+891 VGGVISEIDDSATS
-905 EGGSETYE
+905 EGGNETYE
-913 GVVQTDGDL
+913 GVVQTDSDL
-922 IGVDGAVVTID
+922 VGVDGAVVTID
-933 AVVAESVDAVVVP
+933 VVVAESVDAVVVP

-961 VTPAGVIERRSIQ
+961 VTPAGVIERRSVQ

-981 YVEIISGL
+981 YVEIVSGL

>member
-1 MKARLVVRIFALVV
+1 MKAGLVVRIFALVV

-22 LTVWKPWDDSGTTV
+22 LTVWKPWDDSGTAV

-77 RITDLEVVDGE
+77 RITGLEVADGD

-112 FYRQLDVGSDG
+112 FYRPLDVGSDG
-123 PDVLQLETALSAAGY
+123 PDVLQLEKVLSAAGY

-156 EWQSDHDYGSTA
+156 AWQADHDYGSTA
-168 TEVEEVVT
+168 TEVDEVVT
-176 VSLQANPAGYSVGA
+176 ISLQANPAGYSVGA
-190 VNTVSVQIGGASRSV
+190 VNAVSVQIGGSSRSA
-205 GKARRN
+205 GKARRS
-211 TAEDITG
+211 TAEDAAG
-218 APVVTVRVVE
+218 APVVTVQVAD

-233 GDQVVFTVTADPVPV
+233 GGQVVFTIVADPVPT
-248 SDLVVA
+248 SDLAVA
-254 VRIGGDVT
+254 VRIGGDVAP
-262 SDDYEGIDDTVV
+262 DDYEGIDDTVV
-274 IAAGSA
+274 VPAGSA
-280 TANLVVTTQVD
+280 TVDLVVSTLVD

-299 LEVTVSSS
+299 LEVVVSGS
-307 FDEAANLAS
+307 FDDAAGFAP
-316 QDLLV
+316 QDLLI
-321 FDIQEALD
+321 FDIQEAVSV
-329 ALLERQAE
+329 LLERQAD

-342 VTSETAPEDLV
+342 AASETAPEDLR
-353 VFDLQT
+353 VFDLQA

-372 DEIVTSETAPEDL
+372 G
-385 VVFDLQTEID
+385 
-395 DLVERRAEL
+395 EL
-404 VSDVAE
+404 TE

-421 VSDLE
+421 VSGLE
-426 SRQQEKTDVEQELM
+426 SRQQETTNVEQELI
-440 DKGIITLV
+440 DKGIITYA
-448 QTVTSDVTAAEA
+448 QAADRDLTPTEA

-467 EALDDANADLETE
+467 AALDDANTALDAE
-480 NITVAAH
+480 NITVAAR
-487 TQAFDAYYDALS
+487 TQAFDAYNDALA
-499 AALEESTELTTAR
+499 AALEVSSELTTAR
-512 DTVDTAGN
+512 DTVDTSGN
-520 TLASLEREDDRL
+520 AVAALEREDDRL
-532 NFLLEVAEADL
+532 SFLLGVAEADL
-543 AEAQASIDT
+543 ADTLASADAAVT
-552 VVQDLLDEQ
+552 SLLDEQ
-561 RRLNFLLEVAEADL
+561 QRLN
-575 AEAQASTD
+575 
-583 TVVQDL
+583 
-589 LDEQRRLE
+589 

-617 GDPDT
+617 GDRDT
-622 ATVIIDDPD
+622 AVVIIDDPD

-640 RSDSETVVESGLASF
+640 RSDSETVPESGLASF

-667 EIFYETVGSATAG
+667 EIFFETAGSATAG

-710 VEDEETITVRLL
+710 VEDDETITVRLL
-722 DDPSGNYLLSH
+722 DDPDGNYLLSH

-767 VADQAATVDTSINY
+767 VADQTATVDTSINY
-781 SIGGSARAGEDF
+781 SVGGSARAGEDF
-793 EVMTGTTI
+793 EVLTGTTI
-801 LRTGESSVDIPIRSI
+801 LRAGEISVDIPIRTI

-829 AQWPA
+829 ARWPA

-843 GQFVQ
+843 GQFLQ

-853 LTLTEPN
+853 LTLTEPT
-860 FTVKLFATP
+860 FTVKLFASPT
-869 SNRAKLDV
+869 NRAKLDT
-877 GQSVTVNMDAGDQE
+877 GQLVTVNMEAGDQE
-891 VGGLIAEIDNSATS
+891 VGGVISEIDDSATS
-905 EGGSETYE
+905 EGGNETYE
-913 GVVQTDGDL
+913 GVVQTDSDL
-922 IGVDGAVVTID
+922 VGVDGAVVTID
-933 AVVAESVDAVVVP
+933 VVVAESVDAVVVP

-961 VTPAGVIERRSIQ
+961 VTPAGVIERRSVQ

-981 YVEIISGL
+981 YVEIVSGL

>member
-1 MKARLVVRIFALVV
+1 MKAGLVVRIFALVV

-22 LTVWKPWDDSGTTV
+22 LTVWKPWDDSGTAV

-77 RITDLEVVDGE
+77 RITGLEVADGD

-112 FYRQLDVGSDG
+112 FYRPLDVGSDG
-123 PDVLQLETALSAAGY
+123 PDVLQLEKVLSAAGY

-156 EWQSDHDYGSTA
+156 AWQADHDYGSTA
-168 TEVEEVVT
+168 TEVDEVVT
-176 VSLQANPAGYSVGA
+176 ISLQANPAGYSVGA
-190 VNTVSVQIGGASRSV
+190 VNAVSVQIGGSSRSA
-205 GKARRN
+205 GKARRS
-211 TAEDITG
+211 TAEDAAG
-218 APVVTVRVVE
+218 APVVTVQVAD

-233 GDQVVFTVTADPVPV
+233 GGQVVFTIVADPVPT
-248 SDLVVA
+248 SDLAVA
-254 VRIGGDVT
+254 VRIGGDVAP
-262 SDDYEGIDDTVV
+262 DDYEGIDDTVV
-274 IAAGSA
+274 VPAGSA
-280 TANLVVTTQVD
+280 TVDLVVSTLVD

-299 LEVTVSSS
+299 LEVVVSGS
-307 FDEAANLAS
+307 FDDAAGFAP
-316 QDLLV
+316 QDLLI
-321 FDIQEALD
+321 FDIQEAVSV
-329 ALLERQAE
+329 LLERQAD
-337 LVDEI
+337 LVNEI
-342 VTSETAPEDLV
+342 AASETAPEDLR
-353 VFDLQT
+353 VFDLQA

-372 DEIVTSETAPEDL
+372 G
-385 VVFDLQTEID
+385 
-395 DLVERRAEL
+395 EL
-404 VSDVAE
+404 AE

-421 VSDLE
+421 VSGLE
-426 SRQQEKTDVEQELM
+426 SRQQETTNVEQELI
-440 DKGIITLV
+440 DKGIITYA
-448 QTVTSDVTAAEA
+448 QAADRDLTPTEA

-467 EALDDANADLETE
+467 EALDDANTALDAE
-480 NITVAAH
+480 NITVAAR
-487 TQAFDAYYDALS
+487 TQAFDAYNDALA
-499 AALEESTELTTAR
+499 AALEVSSELTTAR
-512 DTVDTAGN
+512 DTVDTSGN
-520 TLASLEREDDRL
+520 AVAALEREDDRL
-532 NFLLEVAEADL
+532 SFLLGVAEADL
-543 AEAQASIDT
+543 ADTLASADAAVT
-552 VVQDLLDEQ
+552 SLLDEQ
-561 RRLNFLLEVAEADL
+561 QRLN
-575 AEAQASTD
+575 
-583 TVVQDL
+583 
-589 LDEQRRLE
+589 

-617 GDPDT
+617 GDRDT
-622 ATVIIDDPD
+622 AVVIIDDPD

-640 RSDSETVVESGLASF
+640 RSDSETVPESGLASF

-667 EIFYETVGSATAG
+667 EIFFETAGSATAG

-710 VEDEETITVRLL
+710 VEDDETITVRLL
-722 DDPSGNYLLSH
+722 DDPDGNYLLSH

-767 VADQAATVDTSINY
+767 VADQTATVDTSINY
-781 SIGGSARAGEDF
+781 SVGGSARAGEDF
-793 EVMTGTTI
+793 EVLTGTTI
-801 LRTGESSVDIPIRSI
+801 LRAGEISVDIPIRTI

-829 AQWPA
+829 ARWPA

-843 GQFVQ
+843 GQFLQ

-853 LTLTEPN
+853 LTLTEPT
-860 FTVKLFATP
+860 FTVKLFASPT
-869 SNRAKLDV
+869 NRAKLDT
-877 GQSVTVNMDAGDQE
+877 GQLVTVNMEAGDQE
-891 VGGLIAEIDNSATS
+891 VGGVISEIDDSATS
-905 EGGSETYE
+905 EGGNETYE
-913 GVVQTDGDL
+913 GVVQTDSDL
-922 IGVDGAVVTID
+922 VGVDGAVVTID
-933 AVVAESVDAVVVP
+933 VVVAESVDAVVVP

-961 VTPAGVIERRSIQ
+961 VTPAGVIERRSVQ

-981 YVEIISGL
+981 YVEIVSGL

>member
-22 LTVWKPWDDSGTTV
+22 LTVWKPWDDSGTAV

-77 RITDLEVVDGE
+77 RITGLEVVDGD

-112 FYRQLDVGSDG
+112 FYRPLDVGSDG
-123 PDVLQLETALSAAGY
+123 PDVLQLEKVLSAAGY

-233 GDQVVFTVTADPVPV
+233 GDQVVFTVTADPIPV

-299 LEVTVSSS
+299 LEVSVSSS

-342 VTSETAPEDLV
+342 VA
-353 VFDLQT
+353 
-359 EIDDLVERRAELV
+359 
-372 DEIVTSETAPEDL
+372 SETAPEDL

-421 VSDLE
+421 VSGLE
-426 SRQQEKTDVEQELM
+426 SRQQEKTNVEQELV

-448 QTVTSDVTAAEA
+448 QTVTSDVTPAEA

-467 EALDDANADLETE
+467 EALEAANNDLDAER
-480 NITVAAH
+480 ITVAAR
-487 TQAFDAYYDALS
+487 TQAFDAYNDALS
-499 AALEESTELTTAR
+499 AALEVSSELTTAR
-512 DTVDTAGN
+512 DTVDTSRNAV
-520 TLASLEREDDRL
+520 AALEREDDRL
-532 NFLLEVAEADL
+532 SFLLGVAGADL
-543 AEAQASIDT
+543 ADTLATADAS
-552 VVQDLLDEQ
+552 VNALLDEQ
-561 RRLNFLLEVAEADL
+561 
-575 AEAQASTD
+575 Q
-583 TVVQDL
+583 
-589 LDEQRRLE
+589 RLE
-597 FSLDAKR
+597 YSLDAKR
-604 EELRVAQGSRYLV
+604 EELRVAQGSRYLI
-617 GDPDT
+617 GDRDT
-622 ATVIIDDPD
+622 AVVIIDDPD

-640 RSDSETVVESGLASF
+640 RSDSETVPESGLASF

-697 SVAITVQLRPDDL
+697 SVTITVQLRPDDL
-710 VEDEETITVRLL
+710 VEEDETITVRLL
-722 DDPSGNYLLSH
+722 DDPGGDYLLSH
-733 RSEATVRVASAD
+733 RFEATVKVASAD

-750 LAGGGWVSEGAT
+750 LAGGGRVSEGVT
-762 TVVTV
+762 TAVTV

-781 SIGGSARAGEDF
+781 SVGGSARAGEDF
-793 EVMTGTTI
+793 EVLTGTTI
-801 LRTGESSVDIPIRSI
+801 LRAGDTSVDIPIRTI

-829 AQWPA
+829 ARWPA

-843 GQFVQ
+843 GQFLQ

-853 LTLTEPN
+853 LTLTEPT
-860 FTVKLFATP
+860 FTVKLFASPT
-869 SNRAKLDV
+869 NRAKLDT
-877 GQSVTVNMDAGDQE
+877 GQVVTVNMDAGDQE
-891 VGGLIAEIDNSATS
+891 VGGVIYEIDDSATS
-905 EGGSETYE
+905 EGGNETYE

-922 IGVDGAVVTID
+922 VGVDGAVVTID
-933 AVVAESVDAVVVP
+933 VVVAESVDAVVVP
-946 IAAVLSDGGDQKVRV
+946 IAAVLSDGGDKKVRV

>member
-22 LTVWKPWDDSGTTV
+22 LTVWKPWDDSGTAV

-77 RITDLEVVDGE
+77 RITGLEVVDGD

-168 TEVEEVVT
+168 TEVDEVVT

-233 GDQVVFTVTADPVPV
+233 GDQVVFTVTADPIPV

-299 LEVTVSSS
+299 LEVSVSSS

-342 VTSETAPEDLV
+342 VASETAPEDLV
-353 VFDLQT
+353 VFDLQ
-359 EIDDLVERRAELV
+359 A
-372 DEIVTSETAPEDL
+372 
-385 VVFDLQTEID
+385 EID

-421 VSDLE
+421 VSGLE

-448 QTVTSDVTAAEA
+448 QTVTSDVTPAEA

-467 EALDDANADLETE
+467 EALDDANADLEAE

-520 TLASLEREDDRL
+520 TLASLEREDD
-532 NFLLEVAEADL
+532 
-543 AEAQASIDT
+543 
-552 VVQDLLDEQ
+552 
-561 RRLNFLLEVAEADL
+561 RLNFLLEVAEADL

-640 RSDSETVVESGLASF
+640 RSDSETVAESGLASF

-689 VILRAGQE
+689 VVLRAGQE

-946 IAAVLSDGGDQKVRV
+946 IAAVLSDGGDKKVRV

>member
-22 LTVWKPWDDSGTTV
+22 LTVWKPWDDSGTAV

-77 RITDLEVVDGE
+77 RITGLEVVDGD

-112 FYRQLDVGSDG
+112 FYRPLDVGSDG
-123 PDVLQLETALSAAGY
+123 PDVLQLEKVLSAAGY

-168 TEVEEVVT
+168 TEVDEVVT

-233 GDQVVFTVTADPVPV
+233 GDQVVFTVTADPIPV

-299 LEVTVSSS
+299 LEVSVSSS

-342 VTSETAPEDLV
+342 VASETAPEDLV
-353 VFDLQT
+353 VFDLQ
-359 EIDDLVERRAELV
+359 A
-372 DEIVTSETAPEDL
+372 
-385 VVFDLQTEID
+385 EID

-421 VSDLE
+421 VSGLE
-426 SRQQEKTDVEQELM
+426 SRQQEKTNVEQELV

-448 QTVTSDVTAAEA
+448 QTVTSDVTPAEA

-467 EALDDANADLETE
+467 EALDDANADLEAE

-532 NFLLEVAEADL
+532 
-543 AEAQASIDT
+543 S
-552 VVQDLLDEQ
+552 
-561 RRLNFLLEVAEADL
+561 FLLEVAEADL

-689 VILRAGQE
+689 VVLRAGQE

-946 IAAVLSDGGDQKVRV
+946 IAAVLSDGGDKKVRV